1 MARLPESRTELVL
14 GPLLRHVGEC
24 DATVWVET
32 SAPCTVEVLGHH
44 EHTWTI
50 AGHHYALVLIA
61 GLAAG
66 SVTPYEV
73 NLNGKRVWPLP
84 DAPYPSVIRTLR
96 GDADLTLAFG
106 SCRFATPT
114 ATQDNDHFD
123 ADALDAYARRVM
135 ERPPEDLPDALL
147 LLGDQVYADELLSP
161 EILRRID
168 ELHDLDQP
176 PGAQIRN
183 FEEYTW
189 LYSES
194 WSDPQV
200 RWLLS
205 TVPSSMIFDDH
216 DVIDDW
222 NTSRS
227 WRDEIE
233 ATDWWEERIVGAL
246 SSYWIYQHL
255 GNLSPAALADDELYQ
270 RIRSE
275 GGDCAELLRDF
286 ASAADEEADGAK
298 GAQWSYRRDL
308 GTTRLLVIDSRCGRI
323 LGGGTRSMVS
333 EPEFSWIERQTEG
346 DYDHLLVGSSLP
358 WLLPR
363 ALHDL
368 ESWDERM
375 ASGVRGRRVTGWAER
390 LRRSADLE
398 HWAAFR
404 DSFDRLARL
413 VARVGRGQCSGPG
426 GRAPATICVLSGDVH
441 HAYAAQAQFPD
452 TVRSRVY
459 QLTCSPMHNSIP
471 TAMKVIF
478 RVSWS
483 RAAERVTRFLLN
495 RVSAVPPVSVEWS
508 RVTGP
513 FFGNQIA
520 TLHLRGRTSRLVLE
534 QVSTDWGR
542 PHLTT
547 VADVVLSTETDDSPH
562 SGTRRDP

>member
-1 MARLPESRTELVL
+1 MARLQENGTELIL

-50 AGHHYALVLIA
+50 AGHHYALVLIS
-61 GLAAG
+61 GLTAG
-66 SVTPYEV
+66 SVTRYEV
-73 NLNGKRVWPLP
+73 SLDGERVWPRP

-96 GDADLTLAFG
+96 GDADLVLAFG
-106 SCRFATPT
+106 SCRFATPA
-114 ATQDNDHFD
+114 ATQDDDHFD

-135 ERPPEDLPDALL
+135 QRPPEDLPDALL

-222 NTSRS
+222 NISRS

-275 GGDCAELLRDF
+275 GGDCAQLLRDF

-333 EPEFSWIERQTEG
+333 EPEFSWIEQQTEG

-368 ESWDERM
+368 ESWNERT
-375 ASGVRGRRVTGWAER
+375 ASGERGRRVTGWAER

-413 VARVGRGQCSGPG
+413 LARVGRGQCSGPG
-426 GRAPATICVLSGDVH
+426 GQAPATICVLSGDVH
-441 HAYAAQAQFPD
+441 HAYAAQAQFSD
-452 TVRSRVY
+452 AVRSRVY
-459 QLTCSPMHNSIP
+459 QLTCSPMHNSVP
-471 TAMKVIF
+471 TAMKAIF

-483 RAAERVTRFLLN
+483 RAAERVTRFLLD
-495 RVSAVPPVSVEWS
+495 RVSTVPPVSVEWS

-520 TLHLRGRTSRLVLE
+520 TLYLRGRTSRLVLE
-534 QVSTDWGR
+534 QVSTDGGR

-547 VADVVLSTETDDSPH
+547 VAELVLSTEMDDSP
-562 SGTRRDP
+562 R